1 MLPFALTLSRVAECT
16 LAKGLV
22 NAEKARRLVLSL
34 FFRAVLGIERVF
46 HFATLDDVGFALLTG
61 GQEVLSRTCLG
72 GRVRAVTTRA
82 AQAFTRATEGLGA
95 LRDQVVTLSLDE
107 HAIARFTRKFRIPKG
122 FHTIRNKWMRIE
134 KVFFLYWPAQR
145 RFLRLVV
152 TRGNAA
158 LADLALAFLRAVRAR
173 THPRQVRLILD
184 AAAAKDHASLRRFD
198 RCRKTV
204 FLLRAPRRPS
214 YLKAW
219 KRLSPDAFRGVDEP
233 GRYVGD
239 KPKRIEVTETT
250 TPIAGLARP
259 VRTIVVREHAKRGKD
274 RWHALFILHDDTTAP
289 LDLVHEYRTRQHHEQ
304 GYRIGVHD
312 LALDTVPSGYP
323 KDGSPDRPGFRQ
335 GPLLLCGWI
344 DALAC
349 NALRELGAALPA
361 TFHHAHPRTLRRWVL
376 VGDAELLV
384 TPSHLLVVL
393 ESAHHRAWLGPLMQK
408 LNDANVTL
416 PWFGGRRVAIGFAAS
431 CPPPKNARTV
441 LPNLPEGGSDLERIA
456 GGVWC

>member
-1 MLPFALTLSRVAECT
+1 MLPFALTLSYAAERT
-16 LAKGLV
+16 LAKGLG

-34 FFRAVLGIERVF
+34 FFRAVLGIERIF
-46 HFATLDDVGFALLTG
+46 HFETLDDLGFALLTG

-82 AQAFTRATEGLGA
+82 AKAFTHATERLGE
-95 LRDQVVTLSLDE
+95 LRDQIVTLSLDE

-134 KVFFLYWPAQR
+134 KVSFLYWPVQR

-173 THPRQVRLILD
+173 THPRQLRLILD

-204 FLLRAPRRPS
+204 FLLRAPRRPA

-219 KRLSPDAFRGVDEP
+219 KRLPQHAFLGVNES
-233 GRYVGD
+233 GRYVGA

-250 TPIAGLARP
+250 TPIAGIARP

-289 LDLVHEYRTRQHHEQ
+289 LDLVHEFRTRQHHEQ

-323 KDGSPDRPGFRQ
+323 KNGSPDRPGFRQ

-344 DALAC
+344 DALAW
-349 NALRELGAALPA
+349 NVLREFSAALPA
-361 TFHHAHPRTLRRWVL
+361 AFHRAHPRTLRRWVF
-376 VGDAELLV
+376 VRDAELLV
-384 TPSHLLVVL
+384 TSSHLLVVL
-393 ESAHHRAWLGPLMQK
+393 ESAHQRAWLCPLIRK
-408 LNDANVTL
+408 LNDANLTL
-416 PWFGGRRVAIGFAAS
+416 PWFGGRRLAMGFAAS
-431 CPPPKNARTV
+431 CLQPENARPV
-441 LPNLPEGGSDLERIA
+441 LPKSPEAGSDFGGIA
-456 GGVWC
+456 RGVWC